1 VKLTIYEDV
10 VMEMLRVMSMRMM
23 NMQMQMV
30 FLDFE

>member
-1 VKLTIYEDV
+1 MKLTIYEDV